1 LEINSKN
8 IFTSLLQIANFI
20 KTRKGKVKYDKT
32 LDVIELQR
40 FGEAVCSFIS
50 AIYKS
55 SWNTL
60 PVDKHNNSI
69 RKFIASKFTSK
80 SLKIKVGSTSGNSKE
95 KAVEI
100 IKLSLLFLYAHLR
113 KF

>member
-1 LEINSKN
+1 M
-8 IFTSLLQIANFI
+8 
-20 KTRKGKVKYDKT
+20 
-32 LDVIELQR
+32 ELQM

-55 SWNTL
+55 GWDTL
-60 PVDKHNNSI
+60 PVDEYNNSI

-80 SLKIKVGSTSGNSKE
+80 SLKIKVGSTSGNFKE

-100 IKLSLLFLYAHLR
+100 IKLPLLSLYAHLR
-113 KF
+113 KFWKNQNFLVKVKNLQQ